1 MTNRP
6 STTPHTLNMPGSAT
20 AMLMPWHAPS
30 PQPAEADR
38 TVTRRRPGI
47 GLRRAAPPTHTTKEV
62 SA

>member
-6 STTPHTLNMPGSAT
+6 FSHSHTLNLPGTAT

-30 PQPAEADR
+30 PQPAEAR
-38 TVTRRRPGI
+38 TDTRRRPTI
-47 GLRRAAPPTHTTKEV
+47 GLRRAARTIHTTKEA

>member
-6 STTPHTLNMPGSAT
+6 FSHSHTLNLPGSAT

-38 TVTRRRPGI
+38 SDSRSRPTI
-47 GLRRAAPPTHTTKEV
+47 GLRRAARTVHTTKEA